1 MYDLELYPEHCVQT
15 AINAYQQIASISLS
29 IQDNY
34 AICTLL
40 TSFYEPE
47 ETILEFSN
55 YLLGISAKAI
65 H

>member
-40 TSFYEPE
+40 FFLTLHA
-47 ETILEFSN
+47 LE
-55 YLLGISAKAI
+55 
-65 H
+65 